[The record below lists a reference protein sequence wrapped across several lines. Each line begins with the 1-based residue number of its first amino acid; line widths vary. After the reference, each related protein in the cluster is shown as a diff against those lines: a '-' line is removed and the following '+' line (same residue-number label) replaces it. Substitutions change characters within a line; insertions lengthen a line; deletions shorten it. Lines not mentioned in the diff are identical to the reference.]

1 MEKRTRQLVAW
12 TDNGRIR
19 MIPSLIR
26 QFAQPHIERIAEIES
41 NRPNSF
47 KEQPRYLID
56 LSRAYESLGNYYE
69 RFGYIR
75 EAFDAYVEAAI
86 SVTRADDYWWCDCDE
101 GFFLS
106 KPLQGRFFEMYVY
119 CRRLFRMCPAL
130 KDSIAF
136 ESLMYEYKLLTAVTD
151 IWHSEF
157 VEAMETSRAWRF
169 GA

>member
-69 RFGYIR
+69 RFGHIR
-75 EAFDAYVEAAI
+75 EAFDAFVEAAL

-101 GFFLS
+101 GFFLA
-106 KPLQGRFFEMYVY
+106 KPFQGRFFEMYLR
-119 CRRLFRMCPAL
+119 CRRLLQKCPAL
-130 KDSIAF
+130 KDSISYD
-136 ESLMYEYKLLTAVTD
+136 SLMHEYNLITAVTD
-151 IWHSEF
+151 TWNSEF